1 MYVPTRGT
9 AESPYILFFFVCI
22 MAGSLI
28 LLYSR
33 FWRQSKSHQSYT
45 DMKLANMTLKAN
57 SSNVPKGQVL
67 Q

>member
-1 MYVPTRGT
+1 MSQPGVLQNPLT
-9 AESPYILFFFVCI
+9 FFFFLVCL

-33 FWRQSKSHQSYT
+33 FWRQSKTHQSYT
-45 DMKLANMTLKAN
+45 DMELANMTLKAN